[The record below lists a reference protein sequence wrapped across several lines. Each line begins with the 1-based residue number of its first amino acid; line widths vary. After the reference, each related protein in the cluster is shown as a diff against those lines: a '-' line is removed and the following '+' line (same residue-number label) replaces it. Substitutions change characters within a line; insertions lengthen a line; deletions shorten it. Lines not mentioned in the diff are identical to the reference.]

1 MRLTRLAFAS
11 LLIVPLAQAA
21 VDMAPG
27 GIQELP
33 FYLLNQQPVIEAQVG
48 STKARLML
56 DLGAHGE
63 MMLTSHLIQQ
73 LGIQPGE
80 AVTTLSDHAGNAL
93 PNRLYPPLPV
103 TLAGRELGQLA
114 ATEFP
119 RESRYDGLIGMG
131 YFKHY
136 RIKIDYPQLRMTLF
150 PPTEKP
156 AFEAACQGK
165 VLPLGRQGD
174 LLYLTAETELGPL
187 KLALDTGANMNVINQ
202 TALQGAAASR
212 IDPQRR
218 YAFDTFIL
226 TDQPYRPGK
235 FYVLQSQ
242 MGSIQGFLGYEFFK
256 DKTVCLDMEATTAYI
271 ATRSP

>member
-1 MRLTRLAFAS
+1 MRLLRITLAP
-11 LLIVPLAQAA
+11 LLLAPLAQAA
-21 VDMAPG
+21 VDAAPSSP
-27 GIQELP
+27 QELP

-48 STKARLML
+48 SAKARLML

-63 MMLTSHLIQQ
+63 MMLTPRLIEQ

-80 AVTTLSDHAGNAL
+80 VGTTLSDHTGKPL

-103 TLAGRELGQLA
+103 SLAGHALGRLT

-119 RESRYDGLIGMG
+119 RESHYDGLIGMG

-136 RIKIDYPQLRMTLF
+136 RIKIDYPRLRMTLF
-150 PPTEKP
+150 PPDDKP
-156 AFEAACQGK
+156 AFDAACQGD

-174 LLYLTAETELGPL
+174 LLYLTAETELGTL

-202 TALQGAAASR
+202 TALQGAAAGR
-212 IDPQRR
+212 IDAQRR
-218 YAFDTFIL
+218 YAFDTFTL
-226 TDQPYRPGK
+226 THQPYRPGK

-256 DKTVCLDMEATTAYI
+256 DKAVCLDMEATTAYI
-271 ATRSP
+271 ATRGS